1 MTVDRK
7 HENKE
12 LSKLININEDAAEF
26 YESALEKAEHPQI
39 KANFSHLE
47 SLHKGV
53 IINLS
58 DIVRSND
65 GMPDADETIEGGM
78 RQFFGELHAK
88 VSNKVDKTLVSHLE
102 EAEDRCLH
110 SLQEAMKSDDISP
123 STKLRLQK
131 ELSSLQKSHDYMRSL
146 KDYMQEAA

>member
-39 KANFSHLE
+39 KANFAHLE

-65 GMPDADETIEGGM
+65 GTPDADETIEGGM

-88 VSNKVDKTLVSHLE
+88 VSNKVDKTLVDHLE

-110 SLQEAMKSDDISP
+110 SMQEAMKSDDVSP